1 MDILEK
7 FLHSIAYKFPK
18 GYPDLN
24 NEQDIFLL
32 ESLLKKQL
40 GEEIELINEVNLS
53 PTQLEKP
60 YPSKSDFATVY
71 KDRGE
76 RFLKKIED
84 GEEFELSNGTTVKI
98 DKDGSKEAIDFLKS
112 KNYKELGG
120 VKKLFKDT
128 EGNSY
133 SLSNFKKTKEFGSG
147 SGQGAGAAATA
158 TAESSQCVFTSL
170 AYTVKNSE
178 ITEEDITDENL
189 DKAYSRC
196 NVTDSLESIKAFS
209 QDKSWLNTFI
219 LSANALYNQFANPN
233 FEFHRGSKFV
243 QSIYDAYKKASK
255 NEGISM
261 QSDKWNPADIWLVD
275 KSILDTTFP
284 INLQELNALLLDLF
298 NDNKLIG
305 VSLKKLGKSASLS
318 LGNASESEVKKVTI
332 ESIEAKPTNKGSQIN
347 YNDGKIYFRTFNF
360 ATNFAGEILG
370 KTAAHGKI
378 GEGPLR
384 DILKQN
390 NLPPL
395 ENSKVVKA
403 NLESKNENTINEF
416 YENFITVSES
426 IEKNQFLELIESKDI
441 DWQVS
446 KYMALHISAVIK
458 RASNDVA
465 SETLSDMVG
474 YASSSTK
481 LSSIF
486 VKIS

>member
-7 FLHSIAYKFPK
+7 FLHSIAYKFSK

-60 YPSKSDFATVY
+60 YPSKSDFSTQY

-84 GEEFELSNGTTVKI
+84 GEEFELSDNTTIKI
-98 DKDGSKEAIDFLKS
+98 DKEASKDAINFLKN

-147 SGQGAGAAATA
+147 PGQGAGAAATA
-158 TAESSQCVFTSL
+158 TSESSQCVFTSL

-178 ITEEDITDENL
+178 ITEGDITDENL
-189 DKAYSRC
+189 EQAYKSC
-196 NVTDSLESIKAFS
+196 DVTDSLETIKAFS
-209 QDKSWLNTFI
+209 QDKAWLNTFI
-219 LSANALYNQFANPN
+219 LSANALYNQFKNSN
-233 FEFHRGSKFV
+233 FEFHRGSSFV
-243 QSIYDAYKKASK
+243 QSIYDAYKIASK
-255 NEGISM
+255 NEGTSM

-275 KSILDTTFP
+275 KSILGITFP
-284 INLQELNALLLDLF
+284 TDLHELNALLLDLF
-298 NDNKLIG
+298 NDTKLIG
-305 VSLKKLGKSASLS
+305 VSLKKLGNSANLS
-318 LGNASESEVKKVTI
+318 LGNASKSEVKKPTI
-332 ESIEAKPTNKGSQIN
+332 ESIEAKPTNKSSQIN
-347 YNDGKIYFRTFNF
+347 YSDGKIYFRTFNF
-360 ATNFAGEILG
+360 ATNFAGEISG

-378 GEGPLR
+378 GEGPLN
-384 DILKQN
+384 DVLKQN
-390 NLPPL
+390 GLPPL
-395 ENSKVVKA
+395 ERSKVVKS
-403 NLESKNENTINEF
+403 NLESKNEDTINTF
-416 YENFITVSES
+416 YENFITVSEN
-426 IEKNQFLELIESKDI
+426 IEKSQFLQLIESKDI

-446 KYMALHISAVIK
+446 KYMALHIAAEIK
-458 RASNDVA
+458 KSSNEVA
-465 SETLSDMVG
+465 SEVLSDIVG
-474 YASSSTK
+474 YASSATK
-481 LSSIF
+481 SSSVF

>member
-7 FLHSIAYKFPK
+7 FLHSISYKFPK

-24 NEQDIFLL
+24 NDQDIFLL
-32 ESLLKKQL
+32 ESLLKNKL

-60 YPSKSDFATVY
+60 YPSKSDFSTQY

-84 GEEFELSNGTTVKI
+84 GEEFELSDGTTIKI
-98 DKDGSKEAIDFLKS
+98 DKESSKDAINFLKN
-112 KNYKELGG
+112 KQYRELGG
-120 VKKLFKDT
+120 VKKLFKDI

-147 SGQGAGAAATA
+147 SGQGAGTAATA
-158 TAESSQCVFTSL
+158 TAESAQCVFTSL
-170 AYTVKNSE
+170 AYTVKNGE
-178 ITEEDITDENL
+178 ISEEDIIDENL
-189 DKAYSRC
+189 ERAYKSC
-196 NVTDSLESIKAFS
+196 DVTDSLETIKAFS
-209 QDKSWLNTFI
+209 QDKAWLNTFI
-219 LSANALYNQFANPN
+219 LSANALYNQFENSN
-233 FEFHRGSKFV
+233 FEFHRGSSFV
-243 QSIYDAYKKASK
+243 QSIYDAYKVASK

-275 KSILDTTFP
+275 KSILDITFP
-284 INLQELNALLLDLF
+284 TDLHELNALLLDLF
-298 NDNKLIG
+298 NDVKLIG
-305 VSLKKLGKSASLS
+305 VSLKKLGNSAKLS
-318 LGNASESEVKKVTI
+318 LGNASESEVKKPTI

-347 YNDGKIYFRTFNF
+347 YSDGKIYFRTFNF

-378 GEGPLR
+378 GEGPLN
-384 DILKQN
+384 DVLKQN
-390 NLPPL
+390 GLPPL
-395 ENSKVVKA
+395 ERSKVVKS
-403 NLESKNENTINEF
+403 NLESKNEDTINIF
-416 YENFITVSES
+416 YENFITVSEN

-446 KYMALHISAVIK
+446 KYMALHIAAEIK
-458 RASNDVA
+458 KSPNNIA
-465 SETLSDMVG
+465 SEVLSDIIG
-474 YASSSTK
+474 YASSATK
-481 LSSIF
+481 SSSVF